1 MELVP
6 GIYEQPVDEALAEL
20 MRRYPDLRYVL
31 HKIDDELSVE
41 LFADFVSELLKSA
54 LKSKKPADRLQL
66 VNRLVEL
73 LSAQDGLDYL
83 AGSRLLAPPEVLT
96 SVIPACDP
104 RENLPR
110 TASPLSISTLLTG
123 AAGDPSLDNELRLEM
138 VTADRVDLLVSFIKW
153 SGLRLL
159 KQGFEDLQRRGVK
172 VRIITTSYMG
182 ASDPKAVEWLASL
195 DNTRVRI
202 SYDTKRTRLHAKAYL
217 FYRESGF
224 STAYIGSS
232 NISQPAMTS
241 GLEWNLKI
249 TRRDLS
255 WIVDRFSAEFE
266 SYWNSEEFE
275 DWDEEN
281 PQRFSQAIRQYRNS
295 DDQSR
300 MMFFADI
307 EPYPF
312 QARILERLELERR
325 ERGHYRNLVIAATG
339 TGKTVMAALD
349 YRNVVVNAGKPGRLL
364 FVAHRREIL
373 LQSRDCFRA
382 VLRDVNFGELLTGT
396 DNPDS
401 YEHIFATVQSVNRCR
416 LWEAVPADHFDY
428 IVLDEAHHGTADSY
442 RGLINKFNPGVLLGL
457 TATPE
462 RMDGDSIL
470 PDFGGRFAAE
480 IRLPE
485 ALEEKLLCP
494 FHYFGVSDPVSLKDD
509 RFWRR
514 GRFVIDE
521 LENVYTGDDIR
532 ARQRLDAVINSL
544 EKYLPDVD
552 AMRAVGFC
560 AGIRHARYMADAFRS
575 RGFSAESLVSEC
587 REEDRARIVR
597 EFRGGELQILF
608 TVDLLSEG
616 FDLPE
621 IDTVLFLR
629 PTESLTVF
637 LQQLGRGVRHAP
649 GKECLTVLDFV
660 GQTHRKYRI
669 GRKFAALLPI
679 RRYRIDRE
687 VELDFPHLPPGCSI
701 ILERQA
707 REHVLGNINR
717 ALKNLSTYV
726 TETIGDLEAELG
738 REPTIAEFADISD
751 VAMGDLLSKRSWSEW
766 LALKRRST
774 PPNDP
779 DLHLLRKGVANLA
792 LRDAPAQMD
801 RIDALVQ
808 EQTPPD
814 YLGQTDMLG
823 LHLLLTRKHPLETGI
838 SGPEEFVRRVRAN
851 PSIVSD
857 IRQLVGWRRAL
868 STVPSRPSDLPFD
881 CSLNLHGTYGSEEI
895 KAALG
900 LSGWSR
906 KGARGVGV
914 IHDKSRKLYVHLVTF
929 RKNQR
934 DFVPTTLYED
944 YPISPDLLH
953 WESQS
958 TLARHHETAKNYQ
971 EFKERGYT
979 ILFFAR
985 LTRKR
990 GMLTEPFTFLG
1001 PAKALESSE
1010 GERPLRMVWRLV
1022 QPMPAEL
1029 YEQARR
1035 GG

>member
-20 MRRYPDLRYVL
+20 MRQNPDLRYVL
-31 HKIDDELSVE
+31 QKIDDELSVGVFE
-41 LFADFVSELLKSA
+41 DFVANLLKSA
-54 LKSKKPADRLQL
+54 LKSKKPADRLPL

-73 LSAQDGLDYL
+73 LSAQDGLDHL
-83 AGSRLLAPPEVLT
+83 ARSRLLAPPEVLT
-96 SVIPACDP
+96 SAIPACDP
-104 RENLPR
+104 RESLPR

-138 VTADRVDLLVSFIKW
+138 MTADRVDLLVSFIKW

-159 KQGFEDLQRRGVK
+159 MQGFEDLQRRGVK

-195 DNTRVRI
+195 GNTRVRI

-217 FYRESGF
+217 FYRESAF

-255 WIVDRFSAEFE
+255 WIMDRFSAEFE
-266 SYWNSEEFE
+266 SYWNSDEFE
-275 DWDEEN
+275 DWDQEN
-281 PQRFSQAIRQYRNS
+281 PQRFSQAIRQYRS
-295 DDQSR
+295 SGHHSH
-300 MMFFADI
+300 MTFFADI
-307 EPYPF
+307 EPYLF
-312 QARILERLELERR
+312 QARILERLALERQ
-325 ERGHYRNLVIAATG
+325 ERDQYRNLVIAATG
-339 TGKTVMAALD
+339 TGKTVIAALD
-349 YRNVVVNAGKPGRLL
+349 YRKVAVLGGKPGRLL

-382 VLRDVNFGELLTGT
+382 VLRDANFGELLTGT
-396 DNPDS
+396 ENPDS
-401 YEHIFATVQSVNRCR
+401 EHVFSTVQSVNARR

-442 RGLINKFNPGVLLGL
+442 RGLLTQFNPGVLLGL

-462 RMDGDSIL
+462 RMDGESIL
-470 PDFGGRFAAE
+470 PDFGGHFAAE

-494 FHYFGVSDPVSLKDD
+494 FHYFGVSDPVSLEDD
-509 RFWRR
+509 RFWRQ

-521 LENVYTGDDIR
+521 LEKVYTGDDIR

-544 EKYLPDVD
+544 EKYLPDVGV
-552 AMRAVGFC
+552 MRAVGFC
-560 AGIRHARYMADAFRS
+560 AGIRHAHYMTDAFRS
-575 RGFSAESLVSEC
+575 RGFRAESLVSEC
-587 REEDRARIVR
+587 REEDRNRIVR

-637 LQQLGRGVRHAP
+637 LQQLGRGLRHAP
-649 GKECLTVLDFV
+649 GKECLTVIDFV

-669 GRKFAALLPI
+669 GRKFAALLPA

-687 VELDFPHLPPGCSI
+687 VELDFPHLPPGCNI

-726 TETIGDLEAELG
+726 TETIGDLEAELN
-738 REPTIAEFADISD
+738 REPTLAEFADVSD
-751 VAMGDLLSKRSWSEW
+751 VTMGDLLSKKSWSEW
-766 LALKRRST
+766 LAFGRQNT
-774 PPNDP
+774 PPSDP

-801 RIDALVQ
+801 SIEALVQ
-808 EQTPPD
+808 EQTSPA
-814 YLGQTDMLG
+814 YLGQSDMLEM
-823 LHLLLTRKHPLETGI
+823 HLLLTRKHPLETGI
-838 SGPEEFVRRVRAN
+838 SSPTEFARRIRTN

-857 IRQLVGWRRAL
+857 IRQLVEWRRAV
-868 STVPSRPSDLPFD
+868 SNVRSRSLDLPFD

-900 LSGWSR
+900 LSGWDR
-906 KGARGVGV
+906 KGSRGVGV

-929 RKNQR
+929 QKDDR

-944 YPISPDLLH
+944 YPISPELLH

-958 TLARHHETAKNYQ
+958 TLARHHETARNYLG
-971 EFKERGYT
+971 FKERGYT
-979 ILFFAR
+979 VLFFAR
-985 LTRKR
+985 LTKKQ
-990 GMLTEPFTFLG
+990 GMLTAPFTFLG
-1001 PAKALESSE
+1001 RAEALESSQ
-1010 GERPLRMVWRLV
+1010 GERPIQMVWRLA